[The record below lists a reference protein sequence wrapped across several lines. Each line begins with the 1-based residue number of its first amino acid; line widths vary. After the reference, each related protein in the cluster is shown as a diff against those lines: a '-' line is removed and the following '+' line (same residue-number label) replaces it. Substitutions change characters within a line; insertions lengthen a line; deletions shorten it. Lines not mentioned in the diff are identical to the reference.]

1 MAIGSSISD
10 SRPNPAGPDPQSQR
24 EVKRANANNKIDPF
38 MPRTDHNPRE
48 LRSWAKRTGFV
59 SSFSSETTT
68 SNDTATPTPAPDLY
82 NKAVDNNN
90 HHRNGGSSPKIEIDP
105 ILGRTRQL
113 NSRIEI
119 EPEFRPGNDDRGLG
133 LRDESKKR
141 IVGNDVLG
149 AIPNKDEVGLNG
161 TGNEPK
167 KGEVNDF
174 DHVGIEVYPSG
185 EELIAN
191 EGWNNRQS
199 GMRYGLRD
207 NPGFALLMYYGLQH
221 YLSLAGSLIFIPL
234 IIVPAMG
241 GTDRDAAE
249 VISTMLLIS
258 GITTILHSYFG
269 TRLPLVQGSSFVYLA
284 PALVIINARE
294 YRNLT
299 EHKFR
304 HIMRELQGAI
314 IVGSLFQTILGFTGF
329 MSLLLRLINPVVVAP
344 TVAAVGLAFFSYG
357 FPQAGSCVEISIPL
371 ILLVLIFTLYL
382 RGISIFGHRI
392 FQIYAVPLSV
402 LIIWTYAF
410 FLTAGGAYNYKG
422 CSPDIPSSNILVDAC
437 RKHAYTM
444 QHCRT
449 DASNAWRTA
458 AWVRIPYP
466 LQWGV
471 PIFHF
476 RTSLI
481 MIIVSLV
488 ASVDSRTDQRTVTV
502 TLVNQ
507 VGTYHSTSLL
517 VNSKPPTP
525 RIVSRGIA
533 LEGFCSVLA
542 GIWGCGTGSTTLTE
556 NVHTVNITKV
566 ASRRV
571 VEVGAA
577 FLILFSFIGK
587 VGAILASIP
596 QALAASI
603 LCFMW
608 GLIVSLGLS
617 TLQYSQTASFRNITI
632 VGVSLFLG
640 LTIPAYFQQYQP
652 ESSLILPSYF
662 VPYAA
667 ASNGPVQTSSKQFD
681 FAMNALMSLNMVVT
695 LLVAFVLDNTVPG
708 SRQERGVY
716 IWSRAEDMY
725 RLCGSNCEV
734 PRLNCLPVS
743 WGIEGFFGLLHVAFA
758 ALLAL
763 SEWLAKLS
771 PSSQTRTFRSSS
783 S

>member
-488 ASVDSRTDQRTVTV
+488 ASVDS
-502 TLVNQ
+502 

-716 IWSRAEDMY
+716 IWSRAEDMVTDATLHADY
-725 RLCGSNCEV
+725 S
-734 PRLNCLPVS
+734 LPS
-743 WGIEGFFGLLHVAFA
+743 FFGLLHVAFA

-783 S
+783 TNL